1 MKITRYGTS
10 GSLESSDVLV
20 KVSPNAGGGIEII
33 LKSIAEARFGKQIR
47 SLIEQ
52 TLKSLQVEEAR
63 VLVEDR
69 SALDCTIKARLV
81 AAVHRAAEQEH
92 PLWELIS

>member
-1 MKITRYGTS
+1 MNIERTGMA

-20 KVSPNAGGGIEII
+20 TVDPRHGGVEIV

-47 SLIEQ
+47 SLITA
-52 TLKSLQVEEAR
+52 TLEELSVTEAR
-63 VLVEDR
+63 VQVEDR

-81 AAVHRAAEQEH
+81 AAIHRAAKVDH
-92 PLWELIS
+92 PDWGKLS